1 MQWGVPI
8 AIAVLAVS
16 VRLILSVNRLTIL
29 GFLRA
34 VTVGL
39 FVGSVVN
46 LYLGDIET
54 MSDGTRG
61 AIVGVAAVL
70 AEDLTVALLAVG
82 KQVRERP
89 ALLLELLFRGRK

>member
-8 AIAVLAVS
+8 ALAVLAVS
-16 VRLILSVNRLTIL
+16 VRLILSVNRVTIL
-29 GFLRA
+29 GFVRA
-34 VTVGL
+34 VTVGV

-46 LYLGDIET
+46 LYLGDIES

-70 AEDLTVALLAVG
+70 AEDLTVALLALG

-89 ALLLELLFRGRK
+89 TALLDILLRGRK